1 MQHNETTKAE
11 SLALSLD
18 DASQLQQEA
27 DSLAEA
33 LERWLDDGGT
43 SDNEAVYNVGV
54 RGFSPLQFVKPQGG
68 SL

>member
-1 MQHNETTKAE
+1 MQHNEHMKAE

-43 SDNEAVYNVGV
+43 LDNEAVYNVGTGV
-54 RGFSPLQFVKPQGG
+54 VSPLEFF